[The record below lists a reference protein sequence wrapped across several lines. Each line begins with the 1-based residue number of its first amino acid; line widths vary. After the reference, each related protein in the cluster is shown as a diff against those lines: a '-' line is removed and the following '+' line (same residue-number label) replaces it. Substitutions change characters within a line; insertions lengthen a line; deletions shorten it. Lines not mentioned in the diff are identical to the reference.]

1 MILLDFLRHFLDKR
15 KYKLE
20 KLGKKVIIRN
30 VHFEGRNSVFTNTIL
45 SNCFVGE
52 CSYISRNCKLSN
64 VKIGKFCSI
73 ANDVHTC
80 NGQHPT
86 SVFVT
91 TFPSFYYDTDGQIGF
106 SFHKGQPLFNTL
118 RLASGSNKYEVVIGN
133 DVWIGS
139 HVLIMPGVSIGDGA
153 VIAAGS
159 VVSRDVEPYT
169 VVGGVP
175 AKSIKKRF
183 TESQIVK
190 LVNLKWWDWPYDVIE
205 NRYREFDNIDKFIA
219 KYYGSNVST
228 K

>member
-1 MILLDFLRHFLDKR
+1 MILLDFLRHFIDKR

-20 KLGKKVIIRN
+20 ILGKKVNIRN
-30 VHFEGRNSVFTNTIL
+30 VHFEGRNSVFTNTAL
-45 SNCFVGE
+45 SNCEIGT
-52 CSYISRNCKLSN
+52 CTYISRNCKLYN

-86 SVFVT
+86 SKFVT
-91 TFPSFYYDTDGQIGF
+91 TFPSFYYDTDEQIGF
-106 SFHKGQPLFNTL
+106 SFHKGQPLFDTL

-139 HVLIMPGVSIGDGA
+139 HVLLMPGVTIGDGA

-159 VVSRDVEPYT
+159 VVSKDVDPYT

-175 AKSIKKRF
+175 AKAIKKRF
-183 TESQIVK
+183 TESQIEK
-190 LVNLKWWDWPYDVIE
+190 LANVKWWDWPNDVIE